1 MKIKTLLIPVLGFS
15 IVGVLML
22 KQDIVDQNNFA
33 QNLAEETT
41 GNYLVSKQT
50 NTITAKT
57 QRVSVLESLKQVQQL
72 PAEVLVEHIQI
83 QPTDF
88 DQLTQGKKLSIY
100 IPQEQQDYSG
110 TIEKSHQQF
119 GGQVQVA
126 SGSIDDGQPFSSFTV
141 TKGPELTLVM
151 IATGEKVYQVEINN
165 KTGAGTVI
173 DDQSLDYFRKH
184 DDGQATPPEGIS

>member
-22 KQDIVDQNNFA
+22 KQDNAA
-33 QNLAEETT
+33 QNDFVPSLAAEAT
-41 GNYLVSKQT
+41 GNNLASKQT
-50 NTITAKT
+50 GIITAKV
-57 QRVSVLESLKQVQQL
+57 QRLSVIEEPKQVQQL
-72 PAEVLVEHIQI
+72 PAEILVEHIQT
-83 QPTDF
+83 QPNDF
-88 DQLTQGKKLSIY
+88 DHLTQGKKLSIY

-110 TIEKSHQQF
+110 TVNKSHQQF

-126 SGSIDDGQPFSSFTV
+126 TGSIDDGQPFSSFTV

-151 IATGEKVYQVEINN
+151 VATGEKVYQVEINN